1 MDGHTERL
9 SYTLMGITELAT
21 RERHGGKMQPA
32 FALGVVSMGEY
43 ATVEIPITGITCA
56 SCVSRN
62 ERALRTTPGVRAAD
76 VNIATE
82 RATVTYDPAQVT
94 VADLVERIKS
104 AGYGVSTA
112 TVTLPVSGMTCA
124 SCVARVERAIDRLPG
139 VTSTSVNLA
148 TEQAHVEYVSG
159 VASREAMIAA
169 VRRAGYDVPATAA
182 LAPDQG
188 DASFEGLLDTQ
199 AAARASAYARL
210 RRRVLVGAVLSLIV
224 LLGSMHELVPLVPGW
239 LHNGW
244 LLWALATPVQFWVG
258 WQFYRGAWAAARH
271 GTTTMDTLVAMG
283 SSAAYVYSALGV
295 LAPSLFTH
303 PGIRPPMYFDTS
315 ALIITLILVGKMLEA
330 RAKGQTSAAIGKL
343 VGLQPKTAR
352 VLRDG
357 QHRDVP
363 VAQVVPGDLALVRPG
378 ERLPVDGV
386 VVEGSSAV
394 DESMLSGEPI
404 PVAKEPGDQVIGATV
419 NTTGAFTFR
428 ATKVGAETTLAHVIR
443 LIQEAQGSKP
453 PIARLADTIASYFVP
468 AVISAAAVTLVAW
481 LLVGPEPALN
491 YALLNFV
498 AVLVIACP
506 CALGLATPTAIM
518 VGTGR
523 GAEHGILIR
532 GGESLETAHKLTTVV
547 LDKTGTIT
555 EGRPSVVEI
564 LTPSAADGDATGG
577 DGAAA
582 GELLRL
588 AAAAERSSEHPLAA
602 AIVRAAEERGV
613 LVPASQGFTAVAGGG
628 VRARVEGHTILVGSE
643 SFAAHTGARTGSTP
657 ADAPDVAGAAI
668 AAPFDGRVGHLRD
681 AGATLVFVA
690 VDGHTAG
697 ILAIADRVKP
707 GSVQAIRRLQNLGL
721 SVVMLTGDHQRTA
734 QAVASRVGVDHVMA
748 EVAPGQKAA
757 MVKRLQAQGERVAM
771 VGDGINDAPALAQ
784 ADVGIALG
792 TGTDVAMEAADITLI
807 SGDLNGVATAIALSE
822 RTLRVIKQ
830 NLFWAFAY
838 NAALIPL
845 AAGVFYPAFGILLDP
860 IFAAAAMGLSSVT
873 VVSNSLR
880 LRRFRP
886 ADAASPAASKYE
898 LAIPQQTSGRNLPP
912 R

>member
-1 MDGHTERL
+1 M
-9 SYTLMGITELAT
+9 A
-21 RERHGGKMQPA
+21 GKMQPA

-148 TEQAHVEYVSG
+148 TEQAHVEYVPG

-169 VRRAGYDVPATAA
+169 VRRAGYDVPAAA
-182 LAPDQG
+182 TLAPDQG

-199 AAARASAYARL
+199 AAARASAYTRL
-210 RRRVLVGAVLSLIV
+210 RRRVLAGAALSLVV

-330 RAKGQTSAAIGKL
+330 RAKGQTSEAIGKL

-357 QHRDVP
+357 QQRDVP
-363 VAQVVPGDLALVRPG
+363 VAQVVPGDLVLVRPG

-443 LIQEAQGSKP
+443 LVQEAQGSKP

-468 AVISAAAVTLVAW
+468 AVIAVAAVTLVAW

-564 LTPSAADGDATGG
+564 LTPSTADG

-582 GELLRL
+582 DELLRL

-602 AIVRAAEERGV
+602 AIERAAEERGV
-613 LVPASQGFTAVAGGG
+613 LVPASQRFTAVAGGG
-628 VRARVEGHTILVGSE
+628 VRAQVEGHTVLVGSE
-643 SFAAHTGARTGSTP
+643 SFAAHARARTGGGTL
-657 ADAPDVAGAAI
+657 ADAPDAADATT
-668 AAPFDGRVGHLRD
+668 AAPFDGRVGQLRD
-681 AGATLVFVA
+681 GGATLVFVA

-707 GSVQAIRRLQNLGL
+707 GGAEAIRRLQNLGL

-784 ADVGIALG
+784 ADVGIAIG

-880 LRRFRP
+880 LRRFHP
-886 ADAASPAASKYE
+886 ADAASPAANKYE